1 MDIWIDIPTPIE
13 AVLPRR
19 VVLPLARPLIIGRDP
34 EAEIY
39 LSNDAVSR
47 HHCEVGRDD
56 CGAWIRDLR
65 SRCGTEVNQRQIGF
79 GLSYRLLPN
88 DVVRVV
94 DTWIRVGWNFV
105 VDPMWLS
112 WEAGVV
118 VSLAKQVRDEGD
130 EDAMPILA
138 DALEEAG
145 CTESDILQ
153 HMRGPGPHVRECW
166 VIDALLNPKRGRSN
180 D

>member
-19 VVLPLARPLIIGRDP
+19 VVLSLAHPLIIGTSP
-34 EAEIY
+34 HAGLI
-39 LSNDAVSR
+39 LSGESVGWN
-47 HHCEVGRDD
+47 HCEVGRDG
-56 CGAWIRDLR
+56 CGPWVRDLN
-65 SRCGTEVNQRQIGF
+65 SLDGTFINGHQIG
-79 GLSYRLLPN
+79 GDPRSLLPTDRLN
-88 DVVRVV
+88 VGKRKL
-94 DTWIRVGWNFV
+94 RVGWDFV
-105 VDPMWLS
+105 VNPLWLS
-112 WEAGVV
+112 WEAGIV

-145 CTESDILQ
+145 CTESEILH

-166 VIDALLNPKRGRSN
+166 VIHALLTPIRRKSKS
-180 D
+180 